1 MTRTTLITAF
11 AALSL
16 LRAVGHAAER
26 TVTLAVENMDCA
38 ACPYIVRETMAA
50 VPGVSRVE
58 VSFEKAVAVVTFDD
72 ARTTAETVAAAS
84 ANAGYPARRADAES

>member
-1 MTRTTLITAF
+1 MKRTLITTL

-16 LRAVGHAAER
+16 LPVAGNAAER

-38 ACPYIVRETMAA
+38 ACPYIVREAMAA

-58 VSFEKAVAVVTFDD
+58 VSLEKKAAVVTFDD
-72 ARTTAETVAAAS
+72 AGTTVEAVAAAS
-84 ANAGYPARRADAES
+84 ADAGFPAKRADAGG